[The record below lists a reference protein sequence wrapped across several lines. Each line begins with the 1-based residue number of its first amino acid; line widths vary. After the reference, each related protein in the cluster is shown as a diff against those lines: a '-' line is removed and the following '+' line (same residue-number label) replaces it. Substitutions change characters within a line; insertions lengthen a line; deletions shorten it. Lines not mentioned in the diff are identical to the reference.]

1 MIRTNKSQRLDRA
14 DKTEGECDVRVED
27 RACEAVE
34 DGRGR
39 CEGDSKGGGDVVEGE
54 EALGVGAC
62 SRAARSGRRAIL
74 HQVGGHCLDGLR
86 SVSMGIQW

>member
-14 DKTEGECDVRVED
+14 DQAEGERNIRIKY

-34 DGRGR
+34 DGRSRG
-39 CEGDSKGGGDVVEGE
+39 EGDPESGGDVVEGE

-74 HQVGGHCLDGLR
+74 H
-86 SVSMGIQW
+86 